1 MGLAVVGC
9 DSILDLR
16 PRVLRKALQ
25 LVPDI
30 ERRCALHLACVRR
43 HPLIWTPC
51 CGAAVCLRCQV
62 AGHHEGMTCEEV
74 QRNQLEIECQF
85 CPSCGVPTQKT
96 EGCDHIICLCGADW
110 EWQNP
115 ESALPEENWAAPPPA
130 DNWALPAEDDWGHPV
145 TAANAW

>member
-43 HPLIWTPC
+43 HPAIWTPC
-51 CGAAVCLRCQV
+51 CAAEVCMRCQI

-74 QRNQLEIECQF
+74 QRNQLEVECQF

-96 EGCDHIICLCGADW
+96 EGCDHIICLCGQNWDW
-110 EWQNP
+110 QQSGVAAEDWGAA
-115 ESALPEENWAAPPPA
+115 EDRAAAAAAEDWAAPAEEDWSAPA
-130 DNWALPAEDDWGHPV
+130 
-145 TAANAW
+145 